1 MRNPQSELAPTQK
14 AGPLLTNTYPH
25 SNFPNFF
32 VKASFIRAPY
42 PISYTYL
49 LWSNPYIGSNLSA
62 LRNQPRSALNDL
74 SQLTCS
80 RISTSRR
87 CSPCL
92 LLSPWFQN
100 LDDS

>member
-14 AGPLLTNTYPH
+14 TGPLSTNTYPH

-49 LWSNPYIGSNLSA
+49 L
-62 LRNQPRSALNDL
+62 
-74 SQLTCS
+74 
-80 RISTSRR
+80 
-87 CSPCL
+87 
-92 LLSPWFQN
+92 
-100 LDDS
+100 